1 MSTNKI
7 LLKFAKKGINL
18 SPEAYTKVINAENP
32 IDFASSLIVKLKS
45 DKFTSK
51 DLISVSGEIVDEI
64 TGNHITEKENQ
75 ETLIEKQSKPKTE
88 QTPEKPIEKQ
98 NKPKTEQTPQVEKT
112 PIKPIKNQ
120 NKPKTE
126 QTPQVEKPVSME
138 NLKKDS
144 DVKQKHVNEAILEA
158 SETVKDEKIKFKR
171 NLEKSNVEYDFEII
185 QDTSKKSYTSGELEN
200 LISYFKSRYEKLYN
214 ILSKRPELRKPIKVA
229 DIDDS
234 QDSLSM
240 ILMVK
245 EIRSSKNGHKIV
257 DFEDDTGSIS
267 VLFSNNNDELFAEAE
282 KLVRDEVIGVIA
294 NKSDDNNFAFGQQII
309 NPGVLRVPEK
319 EMDFGI
325 VFLSDVHI
333 GSLTFLEDAF
343 TRFIDWINC
352 DYGTEEQRR
361 VAEDVKYLII
371 GGDIVDGIGVYP
383 NQEKELA
390 IKDIT
395 EQYNEAARFLGN
407 VRSDIKI
414 IIAPGNHDASRVA
427 EPQPAVPEEYAKAL
441 YELDN
446 VEFISNPGVV
456 SLDGI
461 NVLIYHGRSFDD
473 LVMAVK
479 EFTHERNDLLMEELL
494 QKRHLAPIY
503 GERTPLAS
511 ELEDYLV
518 IDEVPDVFHTGHVH
532 INTYRRFKG
541 IHMINSGTFQTQTE
555 FQKIYNIEPTP
566 AEVPVLHKG
575 KYKHFKFL
583 WWGFLMKKNIDE
595 IIKIS
600 NEIYDKG
607 LVSGKAG
614 NISVRFK
621 GEIGDIIAITPTLK
635 SLSKLNEE
643 DIVLVDLDGNV
654 LTKGKPSSEVN
665 MHLEIYK
672 KRPDVN
678 GIVHTHSPYATGF
691 AHSSKKIKRYEGFG
705 EIKTPYLAEIDYEK
719 PGSDELAKS
728 ASEGLGSEDV
738 LVLKKHGVICV
749 SDNLKEAELLA
760 VFVEEIAKSQFITLM
775 LNSVEDRI

>member
-18 SPEAYTKVINAENP
+18 SPEAYDKVINAENP
-32 IDFASSLIVKLKS
+32 LDFASSLIVKLKG
-45 DKFTSK
+45 DKFSSK
-51 DLISVSGEIVDEI
+51 DLVSVSGEVIDEI
-64 TGNHITEKENQ
+64 TGNVKKDDSQ
-75 ETLIEKQSKPKTE
+75 KTLTGEAEIAD
-88 QTPEKPIEKQ
+88 EKPIEE
-98 NKPKTEQTPQVEKT
+98 PKVETPPE
-112 PIKPIKNQ
+112 IESID
-120 NKPKTE
+120 
-126 QTPQVEKPVSME
+126 

-144 DVKQKHVNEAILEA
+144 DVPEKHVNKEILEA
-158 SETVKDEKIKFKR
+158 SETIKDEKIKFKR
-171 NLEKSNVEYDFEII
+171 NEQKTNVKYDFKVI

-200 LISYFKSRYEKLYN
+200 LIAYFKSRYEKLSA
-214 ILSKRPELRKPIKVA
+214 ILQKRPELRNFTKIA

-234 QDSLSM
+234 QESLTL
-240 ILMVK
+240 ILMVR

-257 DFEDDTGSIS
+257 EFEDDTGTISI
-267 VLFSNNNDELFAEAE
+267 LFSNKNDELFAEAE
-282 KLVRDEVIGVIA
+282 KLVKDEVVGVIA
-294 NKSDDNNFAFGQQII
+294 DKSKDSNFAFGQQIL
-309 NPGVLRVPEK
+309 NPGVVRIPEK
-319 EMDFGI
+319 KMDFGI

-343 TRFIDWINC
+343 QRFIDWINC
-352 DYGTEEQRR
+352 EYGTEEQRR

-395 EQYNEAARFLGN
+395 QQYNEAARFLGN
-407 VRSDIKI
+407 IRSDIKI

-494 QKRHLAPIY
+494 KKRHLAPIY

-518 IDEVPDVFHTGHVH
+518 IDELPDVFHTGHVH
-532 INTYRRFKG
+532 INTYRNFKG

-566 AEVPVLHKG
+566 AEVPILHKG
-575 KYKHFKFL
+575 KYKHFKF
-583 WWGFLMKKNIDE
+583 IE
-595 IIKIS
+595 
-600 NEIYDKG
+600 
-607 LVSGKAG
+607 
-614 NISVRFK
+614 
-621 GEIGDIIAITPTLK
+621 
-635 SLSKLNEE
+635 
-643 DIVLVDLDGNV
+643 
-654 LTKGKPSSEVN
+654 
-665 MHLEIYK
+665 
-672 KRPDVN
+672 
-678 GIVHTHSPYATGF
+678 
-691 AHSSKKIKRYEGFG
+691 
-705 EIKTPYLAEIDYEK
+705 
-719 PGSDELAKS
+719 
-728 ASEGLGSEDV
+728 
-738 LVLKKHGVICV
+738 
-749 SDNLKEAELLA
+749 
-760 VFVEEIAKSQFITLM
+760 
-775 LNSVEDRI
+775 

>member
-18 SPEAYTKVINAENP
+18 SPEAYNKVINAENP

-51 DLISVSGEIVDEI
+51 DLVSVSGEIVDEI
-64 TGNHITEKENQ
+64 TGNPITEKDNQ
-75 ETLIEKQSKPKTE
+75 ETLIENQTKQKTQ
-88 QTPEKPIEKQ
+88 QTPEKPIEK
-98 NKPKTEQTPQVEKT
+98 QTPQVEKT
-112 PIKPIKNQ
+112 PIKPIENQ
-120 NKPKTE
+120 SKPKTE

-728 ASEGLGSEDV
+728 ASEGLGTEDV
-738 LVLKKHGVICV
+738 LVLKNHGVICV

-775 LNSVEDRI
+775 LNSVEDGI

>member
-18 SPEAYTKVINAENP
+18 SPEAYEKVISAENP
-32 IDFASSLIVKLKS
+32 LNFASSLIVKLKS
-45 DKFTSK
+45 DKFSSK
-51 DLISVSGEIVDEI
+51 DLVCVSGKTIDEI
-64 TGNHITEKENQ
+64 TGIESTSKSENPKKA
-75 ETLIEKQSKPKTE
+75 IKKTE
-88 QTPEKPIEKQ
+88 AEVGVKPEIKKE
-98 NKPKTEQTPQVEKT
+98 PKKVDKTPQ
-112 PIKPIKNQ
+112 P
-120 NKPKTE
+120 PKE
-126 QTPQVEKPVSME
+126 E
-138 NLKKDS
+138 KKDT
-144 DVKQKHVNEAILEA
+144 DDAEKFVNKEILEA
-158 SETVKDEKIKFKR
+158 TETIKDTKVKFKR
-171 NLEKSNVEYDFEII
+171 NEQKTNVQYDFKII
-185 QDTSKKSYTSGELEN
+185 QDTSKKSYTSGEIEN
-200 LISYFKSRYEKLYN
+200 LISYFKSRYEKLSN
-214 ILSKRPELRKPIKVA
+214 ILSKRPELRNYTKIA

-234 QDSLSM
+234 QDTLSL

-257 DFEDDTGSIS
+257 EFEDDTGNIS
-267 VLFSNNNDELFAEAE
+267 VLFSNKNDELFAEAE

-294 NKSDDNNFAFGQQII
+294 HKSDDSNFAFGEQII
-309 NPGVLRVPEK
+309 NPGVLPVDEK

-343 TRFIDWINC
+343 QRFIDWINC
-352 DYGTEEQRR
+352 EYGDEEQRR
-361 VAEDVKYLII
+361 VAEDIKYLII

-407 VRSDIKI
+407 IRSDIKI

-446 VEFISNPGVV
+446 VEFISNPGIV

-479 EFTHERNDLLMEELL
+479 QFTHERNDLLMEELL

-532 INTYRRFKG
+532 INTYRKFKG
-541 IHMINSGTFQTQTE
+541 IHLINSGTFQTQTE

-566 AEVPVLHKG
+566 AEVPILHKG
-575 KYKHFKFL
+575 KYKHYKF
-583 WWGFLMKKNIDE
+583 I
-595 IIKIS
+595 
-600 NEIYDKG
+600 
-607 LVSGKAG
+607 
-614 NISVRFK
+614 
-621 GEIGDIIAITPTLK
+621 
-635 SLSKLNEE
+635 
-643 DIVLVDLDGNV
+643 
-654 LTKGKPSSEVN
+654 
-665 MHLEIYK
+665 
-672 KRPDVN
+672 
-678 GIVHTHSPYATGF
+678 
-691 AHSSKKIKRYEGFG
+691 
-705 EIKTPYLAEIDYEK
+705 
-719 PGSDELAKS
+719 
-728 ASEGLGSEDV
+728 
-738 LVLKKHGVICV
+738 
-749 SDNLKEAELLA
+749 
-760 VFVEEIAKSQFITLM
+760 
-775 LNSVEDRI
+775 

>member
-18 SPEAYTKVINAENP
+18 SPEAYNKVINAENP

-51 DLISVSGEIVDEI
+51 DLVSVSGEIVDEI
-64 TGNHITEKENQ
+64 TGNPITEKDNQ
-75 ETLIEKQSKPKTE
+75 ETLIENQTKPKTQ
-88 QTPEKPIEKQ
+88 QTPEKPIEK
-98 NKPKTEQTPQVEKT
+98 QTPQVEKT
-112 PIKPIKNQ
+112 PIKPIENQ
-120 NKPKTE
+120 SKPKTQ

-738 LVLKKHGVICV
+738 LVLKNHGVICV

>member
-1 MSTNKI
+1 MSANKI

-18 SPEAYTKVINAENP
+18 SPEAYNKVINAENP

-45 DKFTSK
+45 DKFSSK
-51 DLISVSGEIVDEI
+51 DLVSVSGETIDEI
-64 TGNHITEKENQ
+64 LGIGKKTEETQNTLTEKEPAV
-75 ETLIEKQSKPKTE
+75 EEEKTE
-88 QTPEKPIEKQ
+88 S
-98 NKPKTEQTPQVEKT
+98 EKT
-112 PIKPIKNQ
+112 QPPQEEPITKIKN
-120 NKPKTE
+120 E
-126 QTPQVEKPVSME
+126 TPSME
-138 NLKKDS
+138 DFKKES
-144 DVKQKHVNEAILEA
+144 DVKEKHVNEAILEA
-158 SETVKDEKIKFKR
+158 SETVKDEKIQFKR
-171 NLEKSNVEYDFEII
+171 NLKKTNVQYDFEII
-185 QDTSKKSYTSGELEN
+185 QDTSKKSYTSGEIEN

-214 ILSKRPELRKPIKVA
+214 ILSKRPDLRNTTKVA

-257 DFEDDTGSIS
+257 EFEDDTGNIS
-267 VLFSNNNDELFAEAE
+267 VLFSQNNEELFAEAE
-282 KLVRDEVIGVIA
+282 KLVRDEVVGIIA
-294 NKSDDNNFAFGQQII
+294 NKSNDNHFAFGQQII
-309 NPGVLRVPEK
+309 NPDVLQIPEK

-352 DYGTEEQRR
+352 EYGNEEQRR

-395 EQYNEAARFLGN
+395 EQYNEAAKFLGN
-407 VRSDIKI
+407 IRSDIKI

-461 NVLIYHGRSFDD
+461 HVLIYHGRSFDD

-479 EFTHERNDLLMEELL
+479 DFTHERNDLLMEELL
-494 QKRHLAPIY
+494 KKRHLAPIY

-541 IHMINSGTFQTQTE
+541 IHLINSGTFQTQTE

-583 WWGFLMKKNIDE
+583 
-595 IIKIS
+595 
-600 NEIYDKG
+600 
-607 LVSGKAG
+607 
-614 NISVRFK
+614 
-621 GEIGDIIAITPTLK
+621 
-635 SLSKLNEE
+635 
-643 DIVLVDLDGNV
+643 
-654 LTKGKPSSEVN
+654 
-665 MHLEIYK
+665 
-672 KRPDVN
+672 
-678 GIVHTHSPYATGF
+678 
-691 AHSSKKIKRYEGFG
+691 
-705 EIKTPYLAEIDYEK
+705 
-719 PGSDELAKS
+719 
-728 ASEGLGSEDV
+728 
-738 LVLKKHGVICV
+738 
-749 SDNLKEAELLA
+749 
-760 VFVEEIAKSQFITLM
+760 
-775 LNSVEDRI
+775 

>member
-1 MSTNKI
+1 MSANKI

-18 SPEAYTKVINAENP
+18 SPEAYNKVINAENP

-45 DKFTSK
+45 DKFSSK
-51 DLISVSGEIVDEI
+51 DLVSVSGETIDEI
-64 TGNHITEKENQ
+64 LGIGKKTEETQNTLTEKEPTV
-75 ETLIEKQSKPKTE
+75 EEEKTE
-88 QTPEKPIEKQ
+88 SKKTQPPQEEPIAK
-98 NKPKTEQTPQVEKT
+98 
-112 PIKPIKNQ
+112 IKN
-120 NKPKTE
+120 E
-126 QTPQVEKPVSME
+126 TPSME
-138 NLKKDS
+138 DFKKES
-144 DVKQKHVNEAILEA
+144 DVKEKHVNEAILEA
-158 SETVKDEKIKFKR
+158 SETVKDEKIQFKR
-171 NLEKSNVEYDFEII
+171 NLKKTNVQYDFEII
-185 QDTSKKSYTSGELEN
+185 QDTSKKSYTSGEIEN
-200 LISYFKSRYEKLYN
+200 LISYFKSRYEKLHN
-214 ILSKRPELRKPIKVA
+214 ILSKRPDLRNTTKVA

-257 DFEDDTGSIS
+257 EFEDDTGNIS
-267 VLFSNNNDELFAEAE
+267 VLFSQNNEELFAEAE
-282 KLVRDEVIGVIA
+282 KLVRDEVVGIIA
-294 NKSDDNNFAFGQQII
+294 NKSNDNHFAFGQQII
-309 NPGVLRVPEK
+309 NPDVLQIPEK

-352 DYGTEEQRR
+352 EYGNEEQRR

-395 EQYNEAARFLGN
+395 EQYNEAAKFLGN
-407 VRSDIKI
+407 IRSDIKI

-461 NVLIYHGRSFDD
+461 HVLIYHGRSFDD

-479 EFTHERNDLLMEELL
+479 DFTHERNDLLMEELL
-494 QKRHLAPIY
+494 KKRHLAPIY

-541 IHMINSGTFQTQTE
+541 IHLINSGTFQTQTE

-575 KYKHFKFL
+575 KYKHFKF
-583 WWGFLMKKNIDE
+583 I
-595 IIKIS
+595 
-600 NEIYDKG
+600 
-607 LVSGKAG
+607 
-614 NISVRFK
+614 
-621 GEIGDIIAITPTLK
+621 
-635 SLSKLNEE
+635 
-643 DIVLVDLDGNV
+643 
-654 LTKGKPSSEVN
+654 
-665 MHLEIYK
+665 
-672 KRPDVN
+672 
-678 GIVHTHSPYATGF
+678 
-691 AHSSKKIKRYEGFG
+691 
-705 EIKTPYLAEIDYEK
+705 
-719 PGSDELAKS
+719 
-728 ASEGLGSEDV
+728 
-738 LVLKKHGVICV
+738 
-749 SDNLKEAELLA
+749 
-760 VFVEEIAKSQFITLM
+760 
-775 LNSVEDRI
+775 

>member
-18 SPEAYTKVINAENP
+18 SPEAYEKVISAENP
-32 IDFASSLIVKLKS
+32 LNFASSLIVKLKG
-45 DKFTSK
+45 DKFSSK
-51 DLISVSGEIVDEI
+51 DLVCVSGKTIDEI
-64 TGNHITEKENQ
+64 TGIESTSKSENPKKA
-75 ETLIEKQSKPKTE
+75 IKKTE
-88 QTPEKPIEKQ
+88 AEAGVKPEIKKE
-98 NKPKTEQTPQVEKT
+98 PKKVDKTPQ
-112 PIKPIKNQ
+112 P
-120 NKPKTE
+120 PKE
-126 QTPQVEKPVSME
+126 E
-138 NLKKDS
+138 KKDT
-144 DVKQKHVNEAILEA
+144 DDAEKFVNKEILEA
-158 SETVKDEKIKFKR
+158 TETIKDTKVKFKR
-171 NLEKSNVEYDFEII
+171 NEQKTNVQYDFKII
-185 QDTSKKSYTSGELEN
+185 QDTSKKSYTSGEIEN
-200 LISYFKSRYEKLYN
+200 LISYFKSRYEKLSN
-214 ILSKRPELRKPIKVA
+214 ILSKRPELRNYTKIA

-234 QDSLSM
+234 QDTLSM

-257 DFEDDTGSIS
+257 EFEDDTGNIS
-267 VLFSNNNDELFAEAE
+267 VLFSNKNDELFAEAE

-294 NKSDDNNFAFGQQII
+294 HKSDESNFAFGEQII
-309 NPGVLRVPEK
+309 NPGVLPVDEK

-343 TRFIDWINC
+343 QRFIDWINC
-352 DYGTEEQRR
+352 EYGDEEQRR
-361 VAEDVKYLII
+361 VAEDIKYLII

-407 VRSDIKI
+407 IRSDIKI

-446 VEFISNPGVV
+446 VEFISNPGIV

-479 EFTHERNDLLMEELL
+479 QFSHERNDLLMEELL

-532 INTYRRFKG
+532 INTYRKFKG
-541 IHMINSGTFQTQTE
+541 IHLINSGTFQTQTE

-566 AEVPVLHKG
+566 AEVPILHKG
-575 KYKHFKFL
+575 KYKHYKF
-583 WWGFLMKKNIDE
+583 I
-595 IIKIS
+595 
-600 NEIYDKG
+600 
-607 LVSGKAG
+607 
-614 NISVRFK
+614 
-621 GEIGDIIAITPTLK
+621 
-635 SLSKLNEE
+635 
-643 DIVLVDLDGNV
+643 
-654 LTKGKPSSEVN
+654 
-665 MHLEIYK
+665 
-672 KRPDVN
+672 
-678 GIVHTHSPYATGF
+678 
-691 AHSSKKIKRYEGFG
+691 
-705 EIKTPYLAEIDYEK
+705 
-719 PGSDELAKS
+719 
-728 ASEGLGSEDV
+728 
-738 LVLKKHGVICV
+738 
-749 SDNLKEAELLA
+749 
-760 VFVEEIAKSQFITLM
+760 
-775 LNSVEDRI
+775 

>member
-18 SPEAYTKVINAENP
+18 SPEAYEKVISAENP
-32 IDFASSLIVKLKS
+32 LNFASSLIVKLKG
-45 DKFTSK
+45 DKFSSK
-51 DLISVSGEIVDEI
+51 DLVCVSGKTIDEI
-64 TGNHITEKENQ
+64 TGIESTSKSENPKKA
-75 ETLIEKQSKPKTE
+75 IKKTE
-88 QTPEKPIEKQ
+88 AEAGVKPEIKKE
-98 NKPKTEQTPQVEKT
+98 PKKVDKTPQ
-112 PIKPIKNQ
+112 P
-120 NKPKTE
+120 PKE
-126 QTPQVEKPVSME
+126 E
-138 NLKKDS
+138 KKDT
-144 DVKQKHVNEAILEA
+144 DDAEKFVNKEILEA
-158 SETVKDEKIKFKR
+158 TETIKDTKVKFKR
-171 NLEKSNVEYDFEII
+171 NEQKTNVQYDFKII
-185 QDTSKKSYTSGELEN
+185 QDTSKKSYTSGEIEN
-200 LISYFKSRYEKLYN
+200 LISYFKSRYEKLSN
-214 ILSKRPELRKPIKVA
+214 ILSKRPELRNYTKIA

-234 QDSLSM
+234 QDTLSL

-257 DFEDDTGSIS
+257 EFEDDTGNIS
-267 VLFSNNNDELFAEAE
+267 VLFSNKNDELFAEAE

-294 NKSDDNNFAFGQQII
+294 HKSDDSNFAFGEQII
-309 NPGVLRVPEK
+309 NPGVLPVDEK

-343 TRFIDWINC
+343 QRFIDWINC
-352 DYGTEEQRR
+352 EYGDEEQRR
-361 VAEDVKYLII
+361 VAEDIKYLII

-407 VRSDIKI
+407 IRSDIKI

-446 VEFISNPGVV
+446 VEFISNPGIV

-479 EFTHERNDLLMEELL
+479 QFTHERNDLLMEELL

-532 INTYRRFKG
+532 INTYRKFKG
-541 IHMINSGTFQTQTE
+541 IHLINSGTFQTQTE

-566 AEVPVLHKG
+566 AEVPILHKG
-575 KYKHFKFL
+575 KYKHYKF
-583 WWGFLMKKNIDE
+583 I
-595 IIKIS
+595 
-600 NEIYDKG
+600 
-607 LVSGKAG
+607 
-614 NISVRFK
+614 
-621 GEIGDIIAITPTLK
+621 
-635 SLSKLNEE
+635 
-643 DIVLVDLDGNV
+643 
-654 LTKGKPSSEVN
+654 
-665 MHLEIYK
+665 
-672 KRPDVN
+672 
-678 GIVHTHSPYATGF
+678 
-691 AHSSKKIKRYEGFG
+691 
-705 EIKTPYLAEIDYEK
+705 
-719 PGSDELAKS
+719 
-728 ASEGLGSEDV
+728 
-738 LVLKKHGVICV
+738 
-749 SDNLKEAELLA
+749 
-760 VFVEEIAKSQFITLM
+760 
-775 LNSVEDRI
+775 

>member
-1 MSTNKI
+1 MSTTNKI

-18 SPEAYTKVINAENP
+18 SPEAYNKVVNAENP

-45 DKFTSK
+45 DKFQSK
-51 DLISVSGEIVDEI
+51 DLISVSGDIVDEI
-64 TGNHITEKENQ
+64 TGSKTGTEKDNQKTLTDTKEN
-75 ETLIEKQSKPKTE
+75 IKQT
-88 QTPEKPIEKQ
+88 EKPENEKDNQKTFTNSKENIKQTEKPEIE
-98 NKPKTEQTPQVEKT
+98 NQTPQ
-112 PIKPIKNQ
+112 
-120 NKPKTE
+120 
-126 QTPQVEKPVSME
+126 E
-138 NLKKDS
+138 NISIDDLKKDS
-144 DVKQKHVNEAILEA
+144 DVKEKHVNEEILEA
-158 SETVKDEKIKFKR
+158 SETVKDEKVKFKR
-171 NLEKSNVEYDFEII
+171 NMEKTNVEYDFEII
-185 QDTSKKSYTSGELEN
+185 QDTSKKSYTSGEIEN
-200 LISYFKSRYEKLYN
+200 LISYFQSRYEKLHN
-214 ILSKRPELRKPIKVA
+214 ILSKRPELRNTIKVA

-234 QDSLSM
+234 QDSLNM

-257 DFEDDTGSIS
+257 EFEDDTGSIS
-267 VLFSNNNDELFAEAE
+267 VLFSNKNEELFAEAE

-294 NKSDDNNFAFGQQII
+294 NKSKDNGFAFGQEII

-343 TRFIDWINC
+343 SRFIDWINC
-352 DYGTEEQRR
+352 DFGSEEQRR
-361 VAEDVKYLII
+361 IAEDVKYLVI

-407 VRSDIKI
+407 IRSDIKI

-446 VEFISNPGVV
+446 VEFISNPGIV

-532 INTYRRFKG
+532 INTYKRFKG
-541 IHMINSGTFQTQTE
+541 IHLINSGTFQTQTE

-575 KYKHFKFL
+575 KYKHLKFL
-583 WWGFLMKKNIDE
+583 
-595 IIKIS
+595 
-600 NEIYDKG
+600 
-607 LVSGKAG
+607 
-614 NISVRFK
+614 
-621 GEIGDIIAITPTLK
+621 
-635 SLSKLNEE
+635 
-643 DIVLVDLDGNV
+643 
-654 LTKGKPSSEVN
+654 
-665 MHLEIYK
+665 
-672 KRPDVN
+672 
-678 GIVHTHSPYATGF
+678 
-691 AHSSKKIKRYEGFG
+691 
-705 EIKTPYLAEIDYEK
+705 
-719 PGSDELAKS
+719 
-728 ASEGLGSEDV
+728 
-738 LVLKKHGVICV
+738 
-749 SDNLKEAELLA
+749 
-760 VFVEEIAKSQFITLM
+760 
-775 LNSVEDRI
+775 

>member
-18 SPEAYTKVINAENP
+18 SPEAYEKVISAENP
-32 IDFASSLIVKLKS
+32 LNFASSLIVKLKG
-45 DKFTSK
+45 DKFSSK
-51 DLISVSGEIVDEI
+51 DLVCVSGKTIDEI
-64 TGNHITEKENQ
+64 TGIESTSKSENPKKA
-75 ETLIEKQSKPKTE
+75 IKKTE
-88 QTPEKPIEKQ
+88 AEAGVKPEIKK
-98 NKPKTEQTPQVEKT
+98 EQKKVDKTPQ
-112 PIKPIKNQ
+112 P
-120 NKPKTE
+120 PKE
-126 QTPQVEKPVSME
+126 E
-138 NLKKDS
+138 KKDT
-144 DVKQKHVNEAILEA
+144 DDAEKFVNKEILEA
-158 SETVKDEKIKFKR
+158 TETIKDTKVKFKR
-171 NLEKSNVEYDFEII
+171 NEQKTNVQYDFKII
-185 QDTSKKSYTSGELEN
+185 QDTSKKSYTSGEIEN
-200 LISYFKSRYEKLYN
+200 LISYFKSRYEKLSN
-214 ILSKRPELRKPIKVA
+214 ILSKRPELRNYTKIA

-234 QDSLSM
+234 QDTLSL

-257 DFEDDTGSIS
+257 EFEDDTGNIS
-267 VLFSNNNDELFAEAE
+267 VLFSNKDDELFAEAE

-294 NKSDDNNFAFGQQII
+294 HKSDDSNFAFGEQII
-309 NPGVLRVPEK
+309 NPGVLPVDEK

-343 TRFIDWINC
+343 QRFIDWINC
-352 DYGTEEQRR
+352 EYGDEEQRR
-361 VAEDVKYLII
+361 VAEDIKYLII

-407 VRSDIKI
+407 IRSDIKI

-446 VEFISNPGVV
+446 VEFISNPGIV

-479 EFTHERNDLLMEELL
+479 QFSHERNDLLMEELL

-532 INTYRRFKG
+532 INTYRKFKG
-541 IHMINSGTFQTQTE
+541 IHLINSGTFQTQTE

-566 AEVPVLHKG
+566 AEVPILHKG
-575 KYKHFKFL
+575 KYKHYKF
-583 WWGFLMKKNIDE
+583 I
-595 IIKIS
+595 
-600 NEIYDKG
+600 
-607 LVSGKAG
+607 
-614 NISVRFK
+614 
-621 GEIGDIIAITPTLK
+621 
-635 SLSKLNEE
+635 
-643 DIVLVDLDGNV
+643 
-654 LTKGKPSSEVN
+654 
-665 MHLEIYK
+665 
-672 KRPDVN
+672 
-678 GIVHTHSPYATGF
+678 
-691 AHSSKKIKRYEGFG
+691 
-705 EIKTPYLAEIDYEK
+705 
-719 PGSDELAKS
+719 
-728 ASEGLGSEDV
+728 
-738 LVLKKHGVICV
+738 
-749 SDNLKEAELLA
+749 
-760 VFVEEIAKSQFITLM
+760 
-775 LNSVEDRI
+775 

>member
-18 SPEAYTKVINAENP
+18 SPEAYEKVISAENP
-32 IDFASSLIVKLKS
+32 LNFASSLIVKLKS
-45 DKFTSK
+45 DKFSSK
-51 DLISVSGEIVDEI
+51 DLVCVSGKTIDEI
-64 TGNHITEKENQ
+64 TGIESTSKSENPKKA
-75 ETLIEKQSKPKTE
+75 IKKTE
-88 QTPEKPIEKQ
+88 AEAGVKPEIKKE
-98 NKPKTEQTPQVEKT
+98 PKKVDKTPQ
-112 PIKPIKNQ
+112 P
-120 NKPKTE
+120 PKE
-126 QTPQVEKPVSME
+126 E
-138 NLKKDS
+138 KKDT
-144 DVKQKHVNEAILEA
+144 DDAEKFVNKEILEA
-158 SETVKDEKIKFKR
+158 TETIKDTKVKFKR
-171 NLEKSNVEYDFEII
+171 NEQKTNVQYDFKII
-185 QDTSKKSYTSGELEN
+185 QDTSKKSYTSGEIEN
-200 LISYFKSRYEKLYN
+200 LISYFKSRYEKLSN
-214 ILSKRPELRKPIKVA
+214 ILSKRPELRNYTKIA

-234 QDSLSM
+234 QDTLSL

-257 DFEDDTGSIS
+257 EFEDDTGNIS
-267 VLFSNNNDELFAEAE
+267 VLFSNKNDELFAEAE

-294 NKSDDNNFAFGQQII
+294 HKSDDSNFAFGEQII
-309 NPGVLRVPEK
+309 NPGVLPVDEK

-343 TRFIDWINC
+343 QRFIDWINC
-352 DYGTEEQRR
+352 EYGDEEQRR
-361 VAEDVKYLII
+361 VAEDIKYLII

-407 VRSDIKI
+407 IRSDIKI

-446 VEFISNPGVV
+446 VEFISNPGIV

-479 EFTHERNDLLMEELL
+479 QFTHERNDLLMEELL

-532 INTYRRFKG
+532 INTYRKFKG
-541 IHMINSGTFQTQTE
+541 IHLINSGTFQTQTE

-566 AEVPVLHKG
+566 AEVPILHKG
-575 KYKHFKFL
+575 KYKHYKF
-583 WWGFLMKKNIDE
+583 I
-595 IIKIS
+595 
-600 NEIYDKG
+600 
-607 LVSGKAG
+607 
-614 NISVRFK
+614 
-621 GEIGDIIAITPTLK
+621 
-635 SLSKLNEE
+635 
-643 DIVLVDLDGNV
+643 
-654 LTKGKPSSEVN
+654 
-665 MHLEIYK
+665 
-672 KRPDVN
+672 
-678 GIVHTHSPYATGF
+678 
-691 AHSSKKIKRYEGFG
+691 
-705 EIKTPYLAEIDYEK
+705 
-719 PGSDELAKS
+719 
-728 ASEGLGSEDV
+728 
-738 LVLKKHGVICV
+738 
-749 SDNLKEAELLA
+749 
-760 VFVEEIAKSQFITLM
+760 
-775 LNSVEDRI
+775 

>member
-18 SPEAYTKVINAENP
+18 SPEAYEKVISAENP
-32 IDFASSLIVKLKS
+32 LNFASSLIVKLKS
-45 DKFTSK
+45 DKFSSK
-51 DLISVSGEIVDEI
+51 DLVCVSGKTIDEI
-64 TGNHITEKENQ
+64 TGIESTSKSENPKKA
-75 ETLIEKQSKPKTE
+75 IKKTE
-88 QTPEKPIEKQ
+88 AEVGVKPEIKKE
-98 NKPKTEQTPQVEKT
+98 PKKVDKTPQ
-112 PIKPIKNQ
+112 P
-120 NKPKTE
+120 PKE
-126 QTPQVEKPVSME
+126 E
-138 NLKKDS
+138 KKDT
-144 DVKQKHVNEAILEA
+144 DDAEKFVNKEILEA
-158 SETVKDEKIKFKR
+158 TETIKDTKVKFKR
-171 NLEKSNVEYDFEII
+171 NEQKTNVQYDFKII
-185 QDTSKKSYTSGELEN
+185 QDTSKKSYTSGEIEN
-200 LISYFKSRYEKLYN
+200 LISYFKSRYEKLSN
-214 ILSKRPELRKPIKVA
+214 ILSRRPELRNYTKIA

-234 QDSLSM
+234 QDTLSL

-257 DFEDDTGSIS
+257 EFEDDTGNIS
-267 VLFSNNNDELFAEAE
+267 VLFSNKNDELFAEAE

-294 NKSDDNNFAFGQQII
+294 HKSDDSNFAFGEQII
-309 NPGVLRVPEK
+309 NPGVLPVDEK

-343 TRFIDWINC
+343 QRFIDWINC
-352 DYGTEEQRR
+352 EYGDEEQRR
-361 VAEDVKYLII
+361 VAEDIKYLII

-407 VRSDIKI
+407 IRSDIKI

-446 VEFISNPGVV
+446 VEFISNPGIV

-479 EFTHERNDLLMEELL
+479 QFSHERNDLLMEELL

-532 INTYRRFKG
+532 INTYRKFKG
-541 IHMINSGTFQTQTE
+541 IHLINSGTFQTQTE

-566 AEVPVLHKG
+566 AEVPILHKG
-575 KYKHFKFL
+575 KYKHYKF
-583 WWGFLMKKNIDE
+583 I
-595 IIKIS
+595 
-600 NEIYDKG
+600 
-607 LVSGKAG
+607 
-614 NISVRFK
+614 
-621 GEIGDIIAITPTLK
+621 
-635 SLSKLNEE
+635 
-643 DIVLVDLDGNV
+643 
-654 LTKGKPSSEVN
+654 
-665 MHLEIYK
+665 
-672 KRPDVN
+672 
-678 GIVHTHSPYATGF
+678 
-691 AHSSKKIKRYEGFG
+691 
-705 EIKTPYLAEIDYEK
+705 
-719 PGSDELAKS
+719 
-728 ASEGLGSEDV
+728 
-738 LVLKKHGVICV
+738 
-749 SDNLKEAELLA
+749 
-760 VFVEEIAKSQFITLM
+760 
-775 LNSVEDRI
+775 